1 MRSNSTARFTIFE
14 VIYTN
19 PITFQVMK
27 EHPTLKGIFVNEEGE
42 VYTTRKHSGGTPD
55 APKLLTGTTMADGY
69 VALSFSEGKRK
80 YHRVVAETLIPNPQ
94 NLRCVN
100 HIDCNKSNNHPAN
113 LEWCSHRYNTR
124 FYYSQNPTEIL
135 DLHTG
140 EVLSVSDVM
149 KFCEDNDLNYS
160 TLRASEYQDYAHK
173 SRWKVLG
180 RVSNI

>member
-1 MRSNSTARFTIFE
+1 
-14 VIYTN
+14 
-19 PITFQVMK
+19 MK

-42 VYTTRKHSGGTPD
+42 VYTTRKHSGGTPE
-55 APKLLTGTTMADGY
+55 APKLLTGTTMVDGY

-100 HIDCNKSNNHPAN
+100 HIDCDKSNNHPAN

-140 EVLSVSDVM
+140 EVLSVPDVM